1 MGQTSEKA
9 NVPEIPEVPDAV
21 APDYGSARTIMVGTV
36 VKSAGE
42 IVAKIASVVFYVVIA
57 RKLGDTDF
65 GNFVFALSLSQVLFT
80 ISAFGTDGLVTRE
93 VARDD
98 SRAAHLLG
106 DVMSLKLLSGFGL
119 LLVMAGIVVVEGY
132 SPDAATAI
140 LIVGLGVGL
149 ETVTKTVY
157 AVFQARS
164 QMHYE
169 ALSMI
174 IERTAV
180 AIFGTAAVLL
190 GGGLVLV
197 ASIFAAGSIFG
208 LATALFWLWR
218 NGWPGWSSNRSRWIG
233 VIRQGIPIGLIIVL
247 YATLLKV
254 DIALLSFLNGGDNTE
269 VGHYGAAY
277 RLIEATMFISWAF
290 GAALFPSLS
299 RDDASSDGFS
309 AARGYE
315 FGMKIMIAIL
325 MPIALIFG
333 IYAAQII
340 NLLYGPEYSDAVL
353 SLRLLAAMTVL
364 YGINS
369 LVVTVLITR
378 DRPWDFA
385 KPAIIVIVQN
395 LAFNFILIPR
405 YGAPGAAANA
415 IFSGLLL
422 AVITWRQTAQIFGHI
437 SVWRLAAT
445 PAIASLAMAAV
456 IFAAWSGPWIPC
468 AILSLAVYAAVFFLA
483 ERYIFPA
490 DFVHYGGVLAPLR
503 RRLAPGRAAG

>member
-1 MGQTSEKA
+1 MGQSSEKT
-9 NVPEIPEVPDAV
+9 NVPTIPEVPDAV
-21 APDYGSARTIMVGTV
+21 APDYESARRVAVGTV
-36 VKSAGE
+36 VKSVGE
-42 IVAKIASVVFYVVIA
+42 IVAKVASVVFYVVIA
-57 RKLGDTDF
+57 RKLGSDDF

-98 SRAAHLLG
+98 SRAGHLLG
-106 DVMSLKLLSGFGL
+106 DVMSLKLFSGLGL

-132 SPDAATAI
+132 SADTATAI

-157 AVFQARS
+157 AIFQARS

-174 IERTAV
+174 IERSAV
-180 AIFGTAAVLL
+180 AIFGTLAVLL

-197 ASIFAAGSIFG
+197 AAIFAAGSIFG
-208 LATALFWLWR
+208 LLTALFWLWR
-218 NGWPGWSSNRSRWIG
+218 NGWPGWSANRSRWLR
-233 VIRQGIPIGLIIVL
+233 VIREGIPIGLIIVL
-247 YATLLKV
+247 YATLMKI

-277 RLIEATMFISWAF
+277 RMIEATMFISWAF

-299 RDDASSDGFS
+299 RDDAGADGFT
-309 AARGYE
+309 AVRAYE
-315 FGMKIMIAIL
+315 FGMKIMLAIL
-325 MPIALIFG
+325 MPIALVFG
-333 IYAAQII
+333 IYASQII
-340 NLLYGPEYSDAVL
+340 HLLYGAEYGDAVL
-353 SLRLLAAMTVL
+353 PLRLLAAMTVL

-369 LVVTVLITR
+369 LIVTVLITR

-385 KPAIIVIVQN
+385 KPAIAVIVQN
-395 LAFNFILIPR
+395 LAFNFVLIPR

-415 IFSGLLL
+415 VLSGLLL
-422 AVITWRQTAQIFGHI
+422 GVITWRQTNRIYGGVSI
-437 SVWRLAAT
+437 VKLSLT

-456 IFAAWSGPWIPC
+456 IAATWTGPWIPA
-468 AILSLAVYAAVFFLA
+468 AIFSLLVYAVAYLAA
-483 ERYIFPA
+483 ERFIFPA
-490 DFVHYGGVLAPLR
+490 DFAHYGGVLEPLR
-503 RRLAPGRAAG
+503 RRLAPGRAG